1 MSEQPLLRIR
11 GLRKTYGGVEV
22 LKGVDF
28 DLEAGASKVI
38 IGPSGTGKSTLL
50 RCINLLSPPD
60 GGTVELEG
68 VPVES
73 RTINRVR
80 AGIGYV
86 FQEFNLFTHLRVL
99 DNVRLGPRKV
109 LGKSKAEATRRAV
122 EELERVGLHDKMDA
136 YPAEL
141 SGGQKQ
147 RASIAR
153 ALAMDPKLILFDEPT
168 SALDPELT
176 GEVVQVMKNLADAGM
191 TMLVVS
197 HEMGFAQAAA
207 DEIIFMEGGVVVEQ
221 GPPATIF
228 RNPQHQR
235 TADFLSMITS
245 HGGGGAEAEKK
256 TDQKAD
262 DSASGNATGNA
273 SGAGV

>member
-1 MSEQPLLRIR
+1 MSDTPILSVRDV
-11 GLRKTYGGVEV
+11 RKIYGGTEV
-22 LKGVDF
+22 LKGVSF
-28 DLEAGASKVI
+28 DLNRGESKIV

-60 GGTVELEG
+60 GGVITLDGIRVEEKN
-68 VPVES
+68 
-73 RTINRVR
+73 INQIR
-80 AGIGYV
+80 AKIGFV

-99 DNVRLGPRKV
+99 DNVRLAQRNV
-109 LGKSKAEATRRAV
+109 LGRSKQEATRRAQ
-122 EELERVGLHDKMDA
+122 EELERVGLADKYDA

-176 GEVVQVMKNLADAGM
+176 GEVVQVMKDLANAGM

-197 HEMGFAQAAA
+197 HEMGFAKAAA
-207 DEIIFMEGGVVVEQ
+207 DEVIFMEGGVIVEQ
-221 GPPATIF
+221 APPARMFTQ
-228 RNPQHQR
+228 PEQAR
-235 TADFLSMITS
+235 TSQFLQMIT
-245 HGGGGAEAEKK
+245 HDHQDA
-256 TDQKAD
+256 
-262 DSASGNATGNA
+262 
-273 SGAGV
+273 